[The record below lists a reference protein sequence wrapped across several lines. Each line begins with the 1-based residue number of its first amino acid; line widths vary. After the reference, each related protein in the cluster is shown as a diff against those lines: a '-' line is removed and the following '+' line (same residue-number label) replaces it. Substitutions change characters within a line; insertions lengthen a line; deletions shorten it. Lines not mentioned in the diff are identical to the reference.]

1 MGTNPGTASYTRR
14 QARRAEARALRDA
27 GGAGGAGGGV
37 ADATQPISPTAVS
50 SVNLLVTQMNSSARQ
65 GLRLR
70 ELTPQDARQ
79 EVSRLT
85 TPELN
90 TRLMNTEARI
100 RTVSGILDDVN
111 SLSRANLPPQLN
123 DRLIAT
129 RQQGQLSIIGLNRY
143 ANALSAEIVNRG

>member
-1 MGTNPGTASYTRR
+1 MGTNPGSASYSRR
-14 QARRAEARALRDA
+14 QARRVGAG

-37 ADATQPISPTAVS
+37 AGANSPFSPTAVS
-50 SVNLLVTQMNSSARQ
+50 SANLLVTQMNTSARQ

-70 ELTPQDARQ
+70 DLTPQDARQ

-111 SLSRANLPPQLN
+111 TLSRAPLPPQSST
-123 DRLIAT
+123 RLRAART
-129 RQQGQLSIIGLNRY
+129 TGQLSIIGLNRY
-143 ANALSAEIVNRG
+143 ANAINSELTSRG

>member
-1 MGTNPGTASYTRR
+1 MGTNPGSASYSRR
-14 QARRAEARALRDA
+14 QARRVGAG

-37 ADATQPISPTAVS
+37 AGANSPFSPTAVS
-50 SVNLLVTQMNSSARQ
+50 SANLLVTQMNTSARQ

-70 ELTPQDARQ
+70 DLTPEDVRQ
-79 EVSRLT
+79 EARTMT

-111 SLSRANLPPQLN
+111 SMSRAPLPMETAM
-123 DRLIAT
+123 RLRAART
-129 RQQGQLSIIGLNRY
+129 QGQLSIIGLNRY
-143 ANALSAEIVNRG
+143 ANGLNAEIVSRG